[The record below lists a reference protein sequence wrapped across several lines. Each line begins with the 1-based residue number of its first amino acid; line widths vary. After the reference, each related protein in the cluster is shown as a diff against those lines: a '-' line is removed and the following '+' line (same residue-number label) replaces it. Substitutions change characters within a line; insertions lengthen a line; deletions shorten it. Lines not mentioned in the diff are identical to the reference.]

1 MRACEICGKG
11 YLKGRQVSHS
21 HIRTIKRSQPNL
33 RSVRVQADARVV
45 RMRVC
50 TGCIRSGRVKK
61 AA

>member
-1 MRACEICGKG
+1 MRACEICGKS
-11 YLKGRQVSHS
+11 YLKGRKVSHS

-33 RSVRVQADARVV
+33 KSVRVQLPSSVG

-61 AA
+61 GA